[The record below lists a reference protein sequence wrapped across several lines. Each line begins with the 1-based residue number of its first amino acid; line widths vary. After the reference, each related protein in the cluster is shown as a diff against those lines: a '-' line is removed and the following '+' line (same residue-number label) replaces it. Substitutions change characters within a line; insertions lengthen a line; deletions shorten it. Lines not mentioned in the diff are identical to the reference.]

1 MPTSLITQQEF
12 WTLTD
17 TELSVDDFMSK
28 YLVPTS
34 ERVRKWCDNDFGV
47 RSIVDERR
55 LSPLT
60 LDQDLRV
67 DFIIKPVVS
76 VASIHLVFGNSKS
89 ELYLINSDLFQP
101 EGYILIPFANVAVC
115 QSRIIGPGPGVG
127 YLTLGDEYITES
139 TYSGGA
145 AVPLPVKEAVALLA
159 WEDYLLKSAQGQ
171 TPDPNMGV
179 IKSYSVGRYSETYG
193 KVQEGS
199 VKTEGTLG
207 WGTTLGQKAEGILM
221 NYQHKGVMI
230 LGVL

>member
-1 MPTSLITQQEF
+1 M
-12 WTLTD
+12 TD

-28 YLVPTS
+28 YLIPTS

-47 RSIVDERR
+47 RSITDERR
-55 LSPLT
+55 LSPMT

-67 DFIIKPVVS
+67 DFIVKPVVS
-76 VASIHLVFGNSKS
+76 VTSIDLVFGSSRS
-89 ELYLINSDLFQP
+89 ELSLTDADLFQP
-101 EGYILIPFANVAVC
+101 EGYILIPFANVTVC
-115 QSRIIGPGPGVG
+115 QSRINRAGLGVG

-159 WEDYLLKSAQGQ
+159 WEDYLLKSSRGQ

-179 IKSYSVGRYSETYG
+179 IKSYSIGRYSETYG

-199 VKTEGTLG
+199 AKTLGTLG
-207 WGTTLGQKAEGILM
+207 WGTMLGQKAEDILM
-221 NYQHKGVMI
+221 GYQHKGVMI